1 MKQPKYTY
9 PEIKNR
15 NGDLTKAWY
24 IEFYHDH
31 PTTKEPERFQIKS
44 GQSLGIKINGAGN
57 RSKSKKERMEY
68 FQNLQSELIRQLPE
82 DALQSKL
89 FPEHDK
95 AIKSIEVIGI
105 LRQSM
110 KYKSDLATPTISN
123 YDYSIDKFEQY
134 LQKQNQPADSIAIT
148 KSTIINYLQ
157 EVNGNVNYNAQLTNL
172 KAIFNTAIEKEL
184 LIKNPCKGISKKKVI
199 VKNHLTYPPN
209 IATEILNYTKEK
221 FPKLFITILLEYYAF
236 MRPSEVIRLKWE
248 NIDIHKKLIAIT
260 GHTSKVK
267 IIRTIPIH
275 NHLLEVLLTMPKSEY
290 ILGKKYNEDYLK
302 TSWGKLKKQIYI
314 PERHTLYSWKHTGV
328 SKLYSETKDIYL
340 VSKLCGHKSIKTTE
354 IYLRSLGE
362 NIYFLDNS
370 ALPHLPMV

>member
-1 MKQPKYTY
+1 MEQETEANQKKKGWSISKTY
-9 PEIKNR
+9 N
-15 NGDLTKAWY
+15 
-24 IEFYHDH
+24 
-31 PTTKEPERFQIKS
+31 
-44 GQSLGIKINGAGN
+44 
-57 RSKSKKERMEY
+57 
-68 FQNLQSELIRQLPE
+68 E